1 MGSYSVVFSSSKS
14 TELSQ
19 MELFTLNMKAFI
31 LLSILGLVMARP
43 NPEDDGFSVSGGTLN
58 AKRDIIGKIG
68 NVTNEPSSTQ
78 TFLPGSGQNLA
89 TGDYS
94 RAGDT
99 TISDI
104 KPSGSGA
111 TSIGG
116 DQGLGVVKGQ

>member
-1 MGSYSVVFSSSKS
+1 MGVSVVFCSSKS
-14 TELSQ
+14 KELSQ
-19 MELFTLNMKAFI
+19 VEIFTLNMKVFI
-31 LLSILGLVMARP
+31 LVNILALAMARP
-43 NPEDDGFSVSGGTLN
+43 NPENDGFSVSGGTLN
-58 AKRDIIGKIG
+58 AQRDIIGKIG
-68 NVTNEPSSTQ
+68 KVTNERSSIQ

-104 KPSGSGA
+104 KLSGSGA
-111 TSIGG
+111 TTIGG